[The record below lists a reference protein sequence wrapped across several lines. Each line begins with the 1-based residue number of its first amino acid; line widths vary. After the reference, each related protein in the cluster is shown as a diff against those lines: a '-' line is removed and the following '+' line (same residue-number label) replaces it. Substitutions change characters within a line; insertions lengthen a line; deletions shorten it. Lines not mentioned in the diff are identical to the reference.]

1 MWRDSFIFDLTH
13 SSARPNQSCMY
24 IPPHKIMRYFIYYS
38 TQLASSF
45 PPGKNLPGGNDLYHS
60 CTSFEGAS
68 WRGQPL
74 NIFTCHALHITKC
87 PRTNWIRAMRL
98 YKRALQKSP
107 AKEPCKRALQKSPI
121 FPQKSPICH
130 RISEDKS
137 NSSNAPLQKSLQK
150 SPIVPQKSPIYY
162 RISEDKSNSSNASVA
177 RAAPL

>member
-1 MWRDSFIFDLTH
+1 MFRGFILKHPTKIR
-13 SSARPNQSCMY
+13 SSAQ
-24 IPPHKIMRYFIYYS
+24 H
-38 TQLASSF
+38 
-45 PPGKNLPGGNDLYHS
+45 
-60 CTSFEGAS
+60 
-68 WRGQPL
+68 
-74 NIFTCHALHITKC
+74 HALLHLLLNTVGFFISARQKSAWWKWFVPQLYQLRRGILEGPALKYFYMSCITYYQMSEDKLNSSNA
-87 PRTNWIRAMRL
+87 P
-98 YKRALQKSP
+98 LQKSP